1 MSKRRLSM
9 LLPMAALLT
18 AACADE
24 TAPPP
29 VTATESAAVS
39 EPAAAAKPA
48 PPPPPSQETVLAK
61 YTQSAQIAEAQG
73 DYLAAATYRAA
84 VAEALPEDRA
94 ALQKFIFSAGK
105 AGLRNKTV
113 NVLARYTTAHPDDT
127 EMLVELGAALLADD
141 RPEPA
146 SNALRPACIAAVTD
160 WRACSLAGVAED
172 RLQRFAAAR
181 GAYEKALRISPDN
194 AVVLNNYALSLA
206 MSGERDRAQAVARKL
221 LARRDITDKIRTAMN
236 ELVS

>member
-1 MSKRRLSM
+1 MITRRLPIAV
-9 LLPMAALLT
+9 LLI
-18 AACADE
+18 AACAE
-24 TAPPP
+24 EVAVPPP
-29 VTATESAAVS
+29 VPVHEA
-39 EPAAAAKPA
+39 PAAAVAKPA
-48 PPPPPSQETVLAK
+48 PPPPPSKEEVLGK

-84 VAEALPEDRA
+84 VAEALPEDRD
-94 ALQKFIFSAGK
+94 ALQKFISAAGK

-113 NVLARYTTAHPDDT
+113 NVLARYTTAHPEDT
-127 EMLVELGAALLADD
+127 EMAVELGAALLADD
-141 RPEPA
+141 RADPA
-146 SNALRPACIAAVTD
+146 AAALRPACIATLTD

-206 MSGERDRAQAVARKL
+206 MSGERDKAQALARKL
-221 LARRDITDKIRTAMN
+221 LARSDISEKIRAAMN
-236 ELVS
+236 DLSS